1 MASVSL
7 LTIFGTLRVGTPGS
21 GTLRGLAAMAL
32 VVVAGSGCRLIPR
45 SGPVPQEVADAR
57 RLCNEGLSAADRK
70 DLLRAEGLL
79 EQAVKNCPTDVDAR
93 RHYADVLWQR
103 GERMAAVTQI
113 AEALRLSPGDVGL
126 CIDGGRM
133 YMELGLLDDAD
144 RLSREAVRV
153 APRSE
158 KAWRLHGQV
167 ALARGRPEES
177 LADFHRALSISPD
190 DRDLILDTAEVY
202 RRLGR
207 PQRAL
212 ATLAIL
218 GETYAPNQTPS
229 QVLALEGMAHEALDR
244 PTDAIESYRQAVS
257 RGLQSSDIAAR
268 LAKLEQQAAEGRP
281 HTVIA
286 EAPGDGN
293 RQ

>member
-1 MASVSL
+1 MARISSV
-7 LTIFGTLRVGTPGS
+7 TVCGIAAAA
-21 GTLRGLAAMAL
+21 LA
-32 VVVAGSGCRLIPR
+32 VFAGAGCRLIPR

-113 AEALRLSPGDVGL
+113 AEALRLSPGDTSL
-126 CIDGGRM
+126 CIDGGQM

-153 APRSE
+153 TPRSE

-167 ALARGRPEES
+167 ALARGRPEEA
-177 LADFHRALSISPD
+177 LADYHRALAIAPD
-190 DRDLILDTAEVY
+190 DRELILDTAEIY

-218 GETYAPNQTPS
+218 GESYPPNQTPP
-229 QVLALEGMAHEALDR
+229 QVLALEGMAQEALDR
-244 PTDAIESYRQAVS
+244 PTDAIESYRQAVA
-257 RGLQSSDIAAR
+257 RGLESQDVVTR
-268 LAKLEQQAAEGRP
+268 LAKLEQAVAEDRSQ
-281 HTVIA
+281 TAVA
-286 EAPGDGN
+286 EAPAGGN

>member
-1 MASVSL
+1 MSVALASV
-7 LTIFGTLRVGTPGS
+7 
-21 GTLRGLAAMAL
+21 AL
-32 VVVAGSGCRLIPR
+32 GSGCRLLPR
-45 SGPVPQEVADAR
+45 GGPVPQDVADAR

-113 AEALRLSPGDVGL
+113 AEALRLSPGDTGL

-144 RLSREAVRV
+144 QLAREAVRM
-153 APRSE
+153 APRSD

-167 ALARGRPEES
+167 TLARGRPEQA
-177 LADFHRALSISPD
+177 LADFHRALAIAPD
-190 DRDLILDTAEVY
+190 ERDLILETAEVY

-218 GETYAPNQTPS
+218 GESYPPNQTPP
-229 QVLALEGMAHEALDR
+229 QVLALEGMAQEALER
-244 PTDAIESYRQAVS
+244 PTDAIESYRHAMA
-257 RGLQSSDIAAR
+257 RGLESPDITAR
-268 LAKLEQQAAEGRP
+268 LAKLEQDAQRETPTA
-281 HTVIA
+281 VA
-286 EAPGDGN
+286 EAPADGTLK
-293 RQ
+293 